1 MKNIVYIATLFLIIA
16 GLSGCEK
23 EIKDFDG
30 EEGVYFYVQ
39 WGPDW
44 FDTTYWAAQPY
55 TKVEFIKK
63 GVDELLLK
71 IRVQMTGRVKDYD
84 RKFRIVV
91 DQDSTT
97 AVKGE
102 NYLEFDEWQT
112 IKGGWSYADVPVTV
126 KNSEALDEVERNLVL
141 RLLPSEDFTLAIP
154 QWFDLSGMLG
164 NDSGK
169 EEFDGTRHKI
179 ILNNFITCPKVW
191 MLSLIHIYLTVNK
204 IFPLNK
210 GHLLAFFTITNML
223 DKSNRN
229 YPVYSTDYKSVL
241 GWEEYQRRLVY
252 VGLQFNF

>member
-164 NDSGK
+164 
-169 EEFDGTRHKI
+169 E
-179 ILNNFITCPKVW
+179 
-191 MLSLIHIYLTVNK
+191 
-204 IFPLNK
+204 
-210 GHLLAFFTITNML
+210 
-223 DKSNRN
+223 
-229 YPVYSTDYKSVL
+229 
-241 GWEEYQRRLVY
+241 
-252 VGLQFNF
+252 

>member
-1 MKNIVYIATLFLIIA
+1 
-16 GLSGCEK
+16 
-23 EIKDFDG
+23 
-30 EEGVYFYVQ
+30 
-39 WGPDW
+39 
-44 FDTTYWAAQPY
+44 
-55 TKVEFIKK
+55 
-63 GVDELLLK
+63 
-71 IRVQMTGRVKDYD
+71 MTGRVKDYD

-169 EEFDGTRHKI
+169 EEFDG
-179 ILNNFITCPKVW
+179 ILKRFPE
-191 MLSLIHIYLTVNK
+191 LTYEDFMSNETMPSGLKYAIQNK
-204 IFPLNK
+204 MAMDLQA
-210 GHLLAFFTITNML
+210 LY
-223 DKSNRN
+223 DKSPDHRDAIREKDGRLMWFQG
-229 YPVYSTDYKSVL
+229 VSWKSYYGVPFQP
-241 GWEEYQRRLVY
+241 GE
-252 VGLQFNF
+252 

>member
-1 MKNIVYIATLFLIIA
+1 MHFALLADPLPFFSYNGESFTSLTSVTVKTVSYTHLLIIA

-39 WGPDW
+39 WGVDW
-44 FDTTYWAAQPY
+44 YDTTYWAAQPY

-63 GVDELLLK
+63 GVDEQLLK
-71 IRVQMTGRVKDYD
+71 IRVQATGRIKDYD

-141 RLLPSEDFTLAIP
+141 RLLPSEDFTL
-154 QWFDLSGMLG
+154 
-164 NDSGK
+164 
-169 EEFDGTRHKI
+169 
-179 ILNNFITCPKVW
+179 
-191 MLSLIHIYLTVNK
+191 SLIHISCTS
-204 IFPLNK
+204 
-210 GHLLAFFTITNML
+210 FTFQRCGQ
-223 DKSNRN
+223 KK
-229 YPVYSTDYKSVL
+229 YS
-241 GWEEYQRRLVY
+241 
-252 VGLQFNF
+252 

>member
-55 TKVEFIKK
+55 TKV
-63 GVDELLLK
+63 
-71 IRVQMTGRVKDYD
+71 
-84 RKFRIVV
+84 
-91 DQDSTT
+91 
-97 AVKGE
+97 
-102 NYLEFDEWQT
+102 EFDEWQT

-191 MLSLIHIYLTVNK
+191 MGRESGKIGDLEGGLWGFFSKEKFEEILKRFPELTYEDFMSNETMPSGLKYAIQNK
-204 IFPLNK
+204 MAMDLQA
-210 GHLLAFFTITNML
+210 LY
-223 DKSNRN
+223 DKSPDHRDAIREKDGRLMWFQG
-229 YPVYSTDYKSVL
+229 VSWKSYYGVPFQP
-241 GWEEYQRRLVY
+241 GE
-252 VGLQFNF
+252 

>member
-39 WGPDW
+39 WGVDW
-44 FDTTYWAAQPY
+44 YDTTYWAAQPY

-63 GVDELLLK
+63 GVDEQLLK
-71 IRVQMTGRVKDYD
+71 IRVQATGRIKDYD

-169 EEFDGTRHKI
+169 EEFEE
-179 ILNNFITCPKVW
+179 ILKRFPE
-191 MLSLIHIYLTVNK
+191 LTYEDFMSNETMPSGLKYAIQNK
-204 IFPLNK
+204 MAMDLQA
-210 GHLLAFFTITNML
+210 LY
-223 DKSNRN
+223 DKSPDHRDAIREKDGRLMWFQG
-229 YPVYSTDYKSVL
+229 VSWKSYYGVPFQP
-241 GWEEYQRRLVY
+241 GE
-252 VGLQFNF
+252 